1 MSIEKFMHE
10 IRDNLDAVIAQSNDL
25 GKSLY
30 SSFCKEHPAD
40 IAQFLEDITKD
51 DALKLFGA
59 LPQEVRIN
67 TFPEFSES
75 MQAIVLA
82 HMSDTERT
90 TVLNALG
97 PDELTDLFDELSD
110 DDLKKYLE
118 LLRTSVREQV
128 VSLLKFDPESAGGVM
143 HTDVL
148 TLVQD
153 FTVERSI
160 KLLQRL
166 QPSRDV
172 HQRIFVT
179 NAAHILVGYINLE
192 DLVLQK
198 PEARLSSFMRQN
210 ELIAYAEEDQEK
222 VAKEMVHYGLMI
234 APVVDERN
242 HFLGVIPSETL
253 VNVLVEEATE
263 DVQKMAALSPTKL
276 SYFKQSFFK
285 VMKERSYVLAVLLL
299 AESFSRTIL
308 HAYEATFQT
317 SMILYTFIPMLMS
330 LGGNTSHQT
339 SAIMIQGIASGEVI
353 PSNMFRFLRRELLMS
368 LCLSIILGLISFIRV
383 LMTGGPVWYACA
395 ISATA
400 GAIVLCAVSLG
411 SIIPLVLHRFN
422 MDPAF
427 SAGPFL
433 ATMMDVLGVLIYCAM
448 CTYLLQ

>member
-1 MSIEKFMHE
+1 MSVEKFMHE
-10 IRDNLDAVIAQSNDL
+10 IRDNLNEVIEQSNDL
-25 GKSLY
+25 GRALY
-30 SSFCKEHPAD
+30 ARFCQEHPAD
-40 IAQFLEDITKD
+40 IAEFLEDID
-51 DALKLFGA
+51 RESALRLLHA
-59 LPQEVRIN
+59 LPPTIRIH
-67 TFPEFSES
+67 TFPEFSDS
-75 MQAIVLA
+75 MKAQVLT
-82 HMSDTERT
+82 HMTDPERT
-90 TVLNALG
+90 AVLNDLS

-110 DDLKKYLE
+110 DDLKTYLE
-118 LLRTSVREQV
+118 LLRSSVREQV
-128 VSLLKFDPESAGGVM
+128 VSLLRFDPESAGGVM

-148 TLVQD
+148 TLAQD

-179 NAAHILVGYINLE
+179 NANHILVGYINLE

-198 PEARLSSFMRQN
+198 PEMRLSSFMRQN
-210 ELIAYAEEDQEK
+210 ELVARAEEDREK

-234 APVVDERN
+234 APVVDERY

-253 VNVLVEEATE
+253 VDVLVEEATE
-263 DVQKMAALSPTKL
+263 DVQKMAALSPAKL
-276 SYFKQSFFK
+276 SYFKLPFLR

-308 HAYEATFQT
+308 HAYEETFQC

-339 SAIMIQGIASGEVI
+339 SAIMIQGIASGEVG
-353 PSNMFRFLRRELLMS
+353 PSNMFRFLKRELLMAF
-368 LCLSIILGLISFIRV
+368 CLALILGVISFARV
-383 LMTGGPVWYACA
+383 LMTGGSVLPALA

-400 GAIVLCAVSLG
+400 GVIVLCAVSLG
-411 SIIPLVLHRFN
+411 SVIPLVLKRLN

-448 CTYLLQ
+448 CTLLLR

>member
-1 MSIEKFMHE
+1 MSVEKFMHE
-10 IRDNLDAVIAQSNDL
+10 IQDNIDVVIEQSTDL
-25 GKSLY
+25 GRSLY
-30 SSFCKEHPAD
+30 HRFCKEHPAD
-40 IAQFLEDITKD
+40 IAQFLEDMPKESATR
-51 DALKLFGA
+51 LFGA
-59 LPQEVRIN
+59 MPAEVRIE

-75 MQAIVLA
+75 MKALVLA
-82 HMSDTERT
+82 HMNDAERT

-110 DDLKKYLE
+110 DALKTYLE
-118 LLRTSVREQV
+118 LLRSSVREQV
-128 VSLLKFDPESAGGVM
+128 VSLLRFDPESAGGVM

-198 PEARLSSFMRQN
+198 PEMRLVTFMRQN
-210 ELIAYAEEDQEK
+210 ELVARAEEDREK
-222 VAKEMVHYGLMI
+222 VAREMVHYGLMI
-234 APVVDERN
+234 VPVVDERN

-253 VNVLVEEATE
+253 VDVLVEEATE
-263 DVQKMAALSPTKL
+263 DVQKMAALSPAKL
-276 SYFKQSFFK
+276 SYFKLPFFK

-308 HAYEATFQT
+308 HAYESTFQC
-317 SMILYTFIPMLMS
+317 SVILYSFIPMLMS

-339 SAIMIQGIASGEVI
+339 SAIMIQGIASGEVG
-353 PSNMFRFLRRELLMS
+353 PNNMFRFLRREIFMAF
-368 LCLSIILGLISFIRV
+368 CLGMVLG
-383 LMTGGPVWYACA
+383 
-395 ISATA
+395 ATA

-411 SIIPLVLHRFN
+411 SVIPLLLKRLN

-448 CTYLLQ
+448 CTLLLK

>member
-1 MSIEKFMHE
+1 MSIEKFMQE
-10 IRDNLDAVIAQSNDL
+10 IRENLDAVITQSNDL
-25 GKSLY
+25 GISLY
-30 SSFCKEHPAD
+30 NRFCKEHPAD
-40 IAQFLEDITKD
+40 IALFLEDISKD

-59 LPQEVRIN
+59 LPQEVRIS
-67 TFPEFSES
+67 TFPEFSDT
-75 MQAIVLA
+75 MKAAVLA
-82 HMSDTERT
+82 HMTDTERT

-128 VSLLKFDPESAGGVM
+128 VSLLRFDPESAGGVM

-172 HQRIFVT
+172 HPRIFVT

-192 DLVLQK
+192 DLVLQR
-198 PEARLSSFMRQN
+198 PEMRLASFMRQN
-210 ELIAYAEEDQEK
+210 EFIAYAEEDREK

-253 VNVLVEEATE
+253 VDVLVEEATE
-263 DVQKMAALSPTKL
+263 DVQKMAALSPAKL
-276 SYFKQSFFK
+276 SYFKLPFFK
-285 VMKERSYVLAVLLL
+285 VLKERGYVLAVLLL

-353 PSNMFRFLRRELLMS
+353 SSNMFRFLRREFTMS
-368 LCLSIILGLISFIRV
+368 LCLGIFLALVSFIRV
-383 LMTGGPVWYACA
+383 LITGGSLWHACA

-400 GAIVLCAVSLG
+400 GVIVLCAVSLG
-411 SIIPLVLHRFN
+411 SIIPLVLNRLN

-448 CTYLLQ
+448 CTLLLQ

>member
-1 MSIEKFMHE
+1 MSVEKFMHE
-10 IRDNLDAVIAQSNDL
+10 IRDNLDAVITQSTDL
-25 GKSLY
+25 GRALY
-30 SSFCKEHPAD
+30 QRFCAEHPAD
-40 IAQFLEDITKD
+40 IAAFLEDISRD
-51 DALKLFGA
+51 NAIRLFGA
-59 LPQEVRIN
+59 LPAEVRIN
-67 TFPEFSES
+67 TFPEFSDE
-75 MQAIVLA
+75 MKAVVLA
-82 HMSDTERT
+82 HMSDPERT

-97 PDELTDLFDELSD
+97 PDELTDLFDQLSD
-110 DDLKKYLE
+110 EDLKTYLE
-118 LLRTSVREQV
+118 LLRSSVREQV
-128 VSLLKFDPESAGGVM
+128 VSLLRFDPESAGGVM

-198 PEARLSSFMRQN
+198 PEMRLASFMRQN
-210 ELIAYAEEDQEK
+210 ELVARAEEDREK

-234 APVVDERN
+234 VPVVDERN

-253 VNVLVEEATE
+253 VDVLVEEATE

-276 SYFKQSFFK
+276 SYFKLPFFK

-308 HAYEATFQT
+308 HAYESTFQC
-317 SMILYTFIPMLMS
+317 SVILYSFIPMLMS

-353 PSNMFRFLRRELLMS
+353 PSNVFRFLRREFIMAF
-368 LCLSIILGLISFIRV
+368 CLALVLGLISFARV
-383 LMTGGPVWYACA
+383 LMTGASVWHALA
-395 ISATA
+395 ISTTA
-400 GAIVLCAVSLG
+400 SVIVLCAVSLG
-411 SIIPLVLHRFN
+411 SVIPLVLKRLN

-448 CTYLLQ
+448 CTMLLR